1 MYTFCNHC
9 QATGAVEAEPRFCQ
23 DHTAKR
29 EDAMLVHLPKILG
42 PDALAA
48 CRAGMGPQAPWAD
61 GRGSAGAAAAAV
73 KNNRELP
80 QPSAVTEKLGAIVVQ
95 ALMAS
100 SAFQSAALPARF
112 SPPSFSRYEPNE
124 AYGPHSDAAVME
136 FRVAG
141 SRTLVRTDLA
151 ATLFISDPADYTGGE
166 LVIEDTFG
174 QSRVKL
180 PAGDVVLYPASSL
193 HHVAPVTEGA
203 RLVSFLW
210 IQSLVRDDFHR
221 TQLRELDISMRGLHR
236 TAPGDAAGPRLL
248 NLYHNL
254 LRLWSET

>member
-1 MYTFCNHC
+1 
-9 QATGAVEAEPRFCQ
+9 
-23 DHTAKR
+23 
-29 EDAMLVHLPKILG
+29 MLIHLPKIL
-42 PDALAA
+42 DAGQLAA
-48 CRAGMGPQAPWAD
+48 CRAQMGAAASWAD
-61 GRGSAGAAAAAV
+61 GRGSAGGAAGAV
-73 KNNRELP
+73 KRNRELP
-80 QPSAVTEKLGAIVVQ
+80 QPSAVTDQLGGIVIQ

-100 SAFQSAALPARF
+100 PAFQSAALPVRF
-112 SPPSFSRYEPNE
+112 SPPSFSRYEPDQ
-124 AYGPHSDAAVME
+124 AYGPRSDAAVME

-151 ATLFISDPADYTGGE
+151 ATLFISEPTDYAGGE

-180 PAGDVVLYPASSL
+180 PAGDAVLYPASSL
-193 HHVAPVTEGA
+193 HHVASITQGA

-221 TQLRELDISMRGLHR
+221 SLLRELDMTLQGLNR
-236 TAPGDAAGPRLL
+236 SAASNPAAPRLL